1 MKYYARVPSAAVF
14 PMFDGNLYA
23 NVNFAMHSLPDGR
36 VTFIETSADEYRMLQ
51 VSFIKNGEGYVY
63 LGKIGAAI
71 ARANNLPFCVSC
83 LDDADEVVS

>member
-23 NVNFAMHSLPDGR
+23 NVNFAMRSLPDGR
-36 VTFIETSADEYRMLQ
+36 VTFIETALDEYRMLQ
-51 VSFIKNGEGYVY
+51 VSFVKHGEAYAY

-71 ARANNLPFCVSC
+71 ACPTNLPFGVSC
-83 LDDADEVVS
+83 FDDADEVPS